1 MLLAPQLRRRLR
13 EEVILVGSLLVPGL
27 VALLSARD
35 ATKFGITLTAAALAF
50 GSAAGKVAF
59 DSLVQRDGPEE
70 LYGRAF
76 ARFETRFQLTW
87 VAGALIPVALLDVM
101 DSRMGLFVLA
111 ITLGFAGLSYFGG
124 MRSVRYAPREPRALP
139 PGHPDDRAARA
150 AGRGQLAR
158 LSSGRRRTP
167 RWPGEEV
174 EVRRERPVAGS
185 RSRADD
191 RVVEA
196 LTMIDRPSQS
206 LTWAGS
212 TVRWPFPPRPPRRR
226 SATTRDSA
234 RRSRPGDRASWSSMR
249 ESVVGRPKTSTRA
262 GYMVSSS

>member
-1 MLLAPQLRRRLR
+1 VVLLASGAGNLAGVLLAPQLRRRLR

-101 DSRMGLFVLA
+101 DSRMGLFLLRDQA
-111 ITLGFAGLSYFGG
+111 RPSRGLSYFGG
-124 MRSVRYAPREPRALP
+124 MRSVRYAPRSRGLFPRATP
-139 PGHPDDRAARA
+139 TTRAARA
-150 AGRGQLAR
+150 ARAGSAR
-158 LSSGRRRTP
+158 PAELRPPPHTS
-167 RWPGEEV
+167 V
-174 EVRRERPVAGS
+174 AQVRRS
-185 RSRADD
+185 RFAASDLSRGLEDRADD

-196 LTMIDRPSQS
+196 LTMIDRPSQVAHVGRIDREMAVPS
-206 LTWAGS
+206 
-212 TVRWPFPPRPPRRR
+212 
-226 SATTRDSA
+226 SASSSPIGDDTSSA
-234 RRSRPGDRASWSSMR
+234 RRRAPAIAPSWSSMR
-249 ESVVGRPKTSTRA
+249 EST
-262 GYMVSSS
+262 